1 MDMKKRFILALFVC
15 VLLCGCTPVQEMS
28 IQEVI
33 DNGTSRTVSVYNK
46 YRKGYKY
53 NLPKGLD
60 VVHYIDYN
68 ETVESKDYTYYL
80 YVDCVS
86 YFNKVIEK
94 YEVSEK
100 AYVSM
105 PISYED
111 KYGYL
116 EINKLNNG
124 KYFIE
129 LMYNYAKIEVIVNK
143 NDINVTLANGMS
155 ILTSVDFDDNVL
167 STILDEEVSRF
178 GESDFN
184 IFETTSTSNSQYMEA
199 IDADVYNNDNDDDN
213 IHDSDLIN

>member
-129 LMYNYAKIEVIVNK
+129 LMYNYAADDVVILLEFLKAAGPIYMNK
-143 NDINVTLANGMS
+143 YRTLNGIDMAVWKRENKLLRHIAETERNGFTVDIDYL
-155 ILTSVDFDDNVL
+155 IQ
-167 STILDEEVSRF
+167 
-178 GESDFN
+178 
-184 IFETTSTSNSQYMEA
+184 SQ
-199 IDADVYNNDNDDDN
+199 NK
-213 IHDSDLIN
+213 LP